1 VIDARKTTS
10 ELECVI
16 LTTVYFVGAEN
27 TDSWHA
33 RKVDLQCAFPLDVP
47 MVYSPKLTFIANC
60 NNPIGVG
67 LAPGES
73 ICFGSLEF
81 TIDRF
86 GRLSL
91 SPKEDDSSA
100 VFIGMLHS
108 GSPSWH
114 TTFEDSSDEGGT
126 TLGGEGSSGSPSL
139 QGCNMA
145 TPTVPIIT
153 TPAPE
158 NTPALLTIPTISGQ
172 SVAP

>member
-1 VIDARKTTS
+1 
-10 ELECVI
+10 
-16 LTTVYFVGAEN
+16 
-27 TDSWHA
+27 
-33 RKVDLQCAFPLDVP
+33 
-47 MVYSPKLTFIANC
+47 MVYSPKPFFVANG
-60 NNPIGVG
+60 NNPTSVG
-67 LAPGES
+67 LALGKT
-73 ICFGSLEF
+73 IYFGNLEF
-81 TIDRF
+81 TVDRF

-114 TTFEDSSDEGGT
+114 TAFEDSLDEGST

-139 QGCNMA
+139 QGCNMV

-158 NTPALLTIPTISGQ
+158 NIPALLTIPTVSGQ

>member
-1 VIDARKTTS
+1 
-10 ELECVI
+10 
-16 LTTVYFVGAEN
+16 
-27 TDSWHA
+27 
-33 RKVDLQCAFPLDVP
+33 
-47 MVYSPKLTFIANC
+47 MVYSLKPFFVANDI
-60 NNPIGVG
+60 NPTSVG
-67 LAPGES
+67 LALGET
-73 ICFGSLEF
+73 IYFGNLEF
-81 TIDRF
+81 TADRF

-100 VFIGMLHS
+100 VFIGMLNS

-114 TTFEDSSDEGGT
+114 TAFEDSSDEGGT

-158 NTPALLTIPTISGQ
+158 NTPALLTIPTISGK